1 MLFLNKSKLRKIYI
15 SIHETCR
22 SEILKHDL
30 EFFISNKK
38 KECCNQIYI
47 EECVLECDV
56 RFMFRKRKT
65 DSSQKCTYEKQLFIF
80 YDINIPKFF
89 NKYAQRM

>member
-15 SIHETCR
+15 SIPETCR
-22 SEILKHDL
+22 SEILKHEL
-30 EFFISNKK
+30 EFFISHIK

-56 RFMFRKRKT
+56 RFMFGKRKT
-65 DSSQKCTYEKQLFIF
+65 DSSQKYTYERQLFIF
-80 YDINIPKFF
+80 CDINIPRFLK
-89 NKYAQRM
+89 

>member
-22 SEILKHDL
+22 SEILKHEL

-38 KECCNQIYI
+38 KSVVIRFILRNVFWNVMSDLCSGKGKQIPLRN
-47 EECVLECDV
+47 VLM
-56 RFMFRKRKT
+56 RNNYSYSM
-65 DSSQKCTYEKQLFIF
+65 I
-80 YDINIPKFF
+80 
-89 NKYAQRM
+89 